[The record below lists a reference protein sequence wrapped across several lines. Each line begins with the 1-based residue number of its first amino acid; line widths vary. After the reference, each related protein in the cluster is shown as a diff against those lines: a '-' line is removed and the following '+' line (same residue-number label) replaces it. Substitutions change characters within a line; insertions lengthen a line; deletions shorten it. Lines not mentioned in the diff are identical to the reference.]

1 VSIVNNKIEQYS
13 TGVEQLPDQPK
24 MTAAELKAI
33 FDGRSNNEIKAAI
46 NGLVEALLDRTAAG
60 EIGAV
65 DPVTAAKTTVQ
76 AVLQALYEALDARA
90 KAAEV
95 YTKDETNKAVNDIVD
110 ARVQKLGAGDMAQS
124 VYDPQRRETDIFK
137 ELDGKALKNHD
148 QTADT
153 ITGGTFGGVVK
164 AIEAES
170 NVRRLMNIEVQNE
183 AGEAVNAAYIIAVVE
198 E

>member
-1 VSIVNNKIEQYS
+1 MSIAKNKIEQYS

-46 NGLVEALLDRTAAG
+46 NGLVEALLDQTAAG

-65 DPVTAAKTTVQ
+65 DPITAAKTTVQ
-76 AVLQALYEALDARA
+76 AVLQALYKALDARA

-110 ARVQKLGAGDMAQS
+110 ARVQKLGAGDMAQG

-164 AIEAES
+164 ATEAEG
-170 NVRRLMNIEVQNE
+170 NARRLMNIEVQNE
-183 AGEAVNAAYIIAVVE
+183 AGETVNAAYIIAVVE

>member
-1 VSIVNNKIEQYS
+1 MSIAKNKIDQYS
-13 TGVEQLPDQPK
+13 TGVEQLPDQPR

-46 NGLVEALLDRTAAG
+46 NGLVEALLDQTAAG

-76 AVLQALYEALDARA
+76 DVLQALYEALDARA

-124 VYDPQRRETDIFK
+124 VYDPQRRETDVFK
-137 ELDGKALKNHD
+137 ELDGKALKNHN

-164 AIEAES
+164 APETEES
-170 NVRRLMNIEVQNE
+170 TRRLMNIEVQNE
-183 AGEAVNAAYIIAVVE
+183 AGEAVSTAFIIAVVE

>member
-1 VSIVNNKIEQYS
+1 MSIAKNKIEQYS

-46 NGLVEALLDRTAAG
+46 NGLVEALLDQTAAG

-76 AVLQALYEALDARA
+76 AVLKALYEALDARA

-110 ARVQKLGAGDMAQS
+110 ARVQKLGAGDMAQG

-137 ELDGKALKNHD
+137 ELDEKAPKNHE